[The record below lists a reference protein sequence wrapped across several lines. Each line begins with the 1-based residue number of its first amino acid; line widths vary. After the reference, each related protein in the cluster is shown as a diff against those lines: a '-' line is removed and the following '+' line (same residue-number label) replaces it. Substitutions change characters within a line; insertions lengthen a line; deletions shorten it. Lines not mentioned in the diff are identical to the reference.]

1 MCDTPPL
8 TLKPP
13 TCFLHALHPL
23 QGAGMVMSR
32 MVLKAKLEDGRQ
44 SSSLHPRMTVWSR
57 EYPFPTSKSYL
68 GLFAGREITLYSI
81 WSATI
86 WGYLYFQIIHYYTI
100 HWASQVALVIKN
112 PPANAGNMRDV
123 GSIPGL
129 GRSSGGGHSNPLQY
143 SCLENPMDREAW
155 KAVVHRVTKSWTQLK
170 WLSTYCWTDALEI
183 LA

>member
-86 WGYLYFQIIHYYTI
+86 WGYLYPNYPLLYYTLGFPGGSSDKEPTCQCRKHERRGFNPWVGKI
-100 HWASQVALVIKN
+100 FWRWAQQPTPIFL
-112 PPANAGNMRDV
+112 
-123 GSIPGL
+123 L
-129 GRSSGGGHSNPLQY
+129 GESHGQRS
-143 SCLENPMDREAW
+143 LEGCSP
-155 KAVVHRVTKSWTQLK
+155 
-170 WLSTYCWTDALEI
+170 
-183 LA
+183 